1 MKTIAV
7 TIDESTLQRLDELA
21 AASPRHRSRSVLVRA
36 AVRDFVERERQR
48 AIEERESAILR
59 RHKLRLARQAKA
71 LLAQQART

>member
-7 TIDESTLQRLDELA
+7 TIDESTLQLLDELA

-48 AIEERESAILR
+48 AIEEREGAILR

-71 LLAQQART
+71 LLGEQART